1 MTVLAVPATSVPSE
15 RVFSSSGRTSTSN
28 RNRLA
33 PLTMEMLQVVKFNHR
48 NGVLDFSNIFTDNL
62 PDLEAIVPEEMSD
75 SKLVDDVHRAQT
87 SD

>member
-28 RNRLA
+28 RNRLS

-48 NGVLDFSNIFTDNL
+48 HGVLDFSSIFTDNL
-62 PDLEAIVPEEMSD
+62 SDLEAIVPEEMSD
-75 SKLVDDVHRAQT
+75 NELVDAVRRAQI
-87 SD
+87 SE